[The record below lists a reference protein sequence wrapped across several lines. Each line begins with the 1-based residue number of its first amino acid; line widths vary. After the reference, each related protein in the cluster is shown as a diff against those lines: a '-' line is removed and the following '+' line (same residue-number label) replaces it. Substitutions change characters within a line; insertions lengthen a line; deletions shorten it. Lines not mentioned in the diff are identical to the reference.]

1 MQESLVEIGYVI
13 RTHGVK
19 GHLRIAFDDYCKE
32 LSVSEALYF
41 LVKGAYLPHFIAEI
55 SYFDN
60 GDALVLLEEIQV
72 REEADLLTKKP
83 VFGPGAWIE
92 EPEDEETTFVGFTI
106 QDEQFGV
113 LGPVIAEADMGSYLL
128 LTVQYQNR
136 EVLIPLH
143 EHLIRSIDPD
153 QLMVITGLPE
163 GLIEL

>member
-19 GHLRIAFDDYCKE
+19 GHLRIAFDEYCKE

-41 LVKGAYLPHFIAEI
+41 LVKGAYLPHFIADI

-60 GDALVLLEEIQV
+60 GDALVLLEEIQI

-83 VFGPGAWIE
+83 VFGPAAWIE
-92 EPEDEETTFVGFTI
+92 EPEEEEVTFVGFDI
-106 QDEQFGV
+106 QDEQFGW
-113 LGPVIAEADMGSYLL
+113 LGPVVAEADMGSYLL
-128 LTVQYQNR
+128 VTVTYQQR
-136 EVLIPLH
+136 ELLIPLH
-143 EHLIRSIDPD
+143 EQLISTVDPD
-153 QLMVITGLPE
+153 KKLIITRLPQ